1 MTEITAAI
9 SKGNYAARLKHLPK
23 NELEFLEKS
32 INRLAFDVE
41 ENISR
46 REKMDTIRRQFTTNV
61 SHELKTPLASIKG
74 YTETL
79 LGGAIEDEEFALKFL
94 NIINRNVDRLVG
106 LVKDLLDLA
115 SIEAKEGL
123 TMLDELS
130 WEPIINEIADR
141 YKFQFEQNN
150 INFTVNSELS
160 QTRIIGSQKALR
172 HILDNLVQNAV
183 KYSPNGG
190 NVTIDLEETDNKL
203 RLMVSDSGIGIS
215 SEDQERIF
223 ERFYSRFRSK

>member
-1 MTEITAAI
+1 M
-9 SKGNYAARLKHLPK
+9 SL
-23 NELEFLEKS
+23 
-32 INRLAFDVE
+32 
-41 ENISR
+41 
-46 REKMDTIRRQFTTNV
+46 
-61 SHELKTPLASIKG
+61 HELKTPLASIKG

-106 LVKDLLDLA
+106 LVRYLLDLA

-223 ERFYSRFRSK
+223 ERFYRVRFRSK